1 MLQTHYSDNVSSE
14 NSFEEL
20 SLIIRIPRFLKK
32 HTHDVSEKVKKG
44 WGIGVLKQIE

>member
-1 MLQTHYSDNVSSE
+1 LTENSHDTCSKHTYSDNVGSE

-32 HTHDVSEKVKKG
+32 HGHDVSEKVKKAG
-44 WGIGVLKQIE
+44 E